1 MFSAKRQIGNTF
13 EDRALKYLEGEG
25 YELIERNYVTP
36 FGEIDLIMSD
46 HKTGEYVFV
55 EVKATQTS
63 IFGSAVDKIDRKK
76 MEKIHKSA
84 LVYQNTLGK
93 FITMRFDA
101 VCFDKA
107 RGFETT
113 KHYKSISI

>member
-13 EDRALKYLEGEG
+13 EDKALKYLEDLG
-25 YELIERNYVTP
+25 YELIERNYLTP
-36 FGEIDLIMSD
+36 YGEIDLIMSD

-55 EVKATQTS
+55 EVKSSQTS
-63 IFGSAVDKIDRKK
+63 VFGSAVDKINHKK

-84 LVYQNTLGK
+84 LVYQNTVGK

-107 RGFETT
+107 RGFETIE
-113 KHYKSISI
+113 HYKAISV